1 MLPTS
6 DQIQRAAYH
15 VWLGRGQVH
24 GRDCQD
30 WLESERELTFRL
42 NYQPIVEF
50 VLDSSAPKVLGERLT
65 RQCRLCERTSAHVDF
80 SSPRPAMPGLAG
92 DRSLLTGEV
101 CDECHVDCLEPL
113 ADDFRRF
120 WKTLRTLIPDGDTR
134 AAVPGPNVI
143 SVAAFKSLVAG
154 ALLIIPDSELTYF
167 PDAIEWLNNSE
178 HDYDAALFAGTTC
191 QIYDAPFSSHTAWI
205 SVARRIDDDAPV
217 PYMICLVASGGIG
230 VQVPMPL
237 CLRDQDLD
245 GRSVWLPDPPLSLG
259 DGPAFGE
266 SRRAVLVLGESPR
279 APHYVGPLHR
289 LMC

>member
-6 DQIQRAAYH
+6 DQIEQSAYH
-15 VWLGRGQVH
+15 IWLGRGQLH
-24 GRDCQD
+24 GRDRQD
-30 WLESERELTFRL
+30 WLEAERELAFRL
-42 NYQPIVEF
+42 NYRTIVEF
-50 VLDSSAPKVLGERLT
+50 VLDSSTPKVVGDRLT
-65 RQCRLCERTSAHVDF
+65 RHCRLCERTSAHVDF

-101 CDECHVDCLEPL
+101 CDECYVDCLEPL
-113 ADDFRRF
+113 AGGLKRF
-120 WKTLRTLIPDGDTR
+120 WKMLPTLIPDGDAR
-134 AAVPGPNVI
+134 AAVPGRNVI
-143 SVAAFKSLVAG
+143 SVAAFKSLVTG
-154 ALLIIPDSELTYF
+154 ALLVVPAAELTYF

-178 HDYDAALFAGTTC
+178 HDCDAALFAGTTC
-191 QIYDAPFSSHTAWI
+191 QIYDAPFSTHTAWI

-217 PYMICLVASGGIG
+217 PYMICLVASDGIV

-245 GRSVWLPDPPLSLG
+245 GRPVWLPDPPLSLA

-266 SRRAVLVLGESPR
+266 SRRAVLALGESPTASR
-279 APHYVGPLHR
+279 RIGPLHQ